1 MLIDFSGLPVF
12 RFFVDI
18 FEKVRRSLTLL
29 YENRKIVKECSNELR
44 IQTYAYCLAAVV
56 QADGTVSNEERRRV
70 GNYLSARFRNN
81 SMPIAQFHRLVS
93 GRRITSPVIPR
104 DFILGTTYSERFAFT
119 EMLFSIALTN
129 QGNNEKGIDDKVVK
143 MLQKLMKLLGIN
155 EPDMQY
161 FNNKYNLGNS
171 RKNRRETKG
180 TDKQRYTN
188 YQSQKNKQ
196 KRDDYQYNSQK
207 SGRQS
212 DSSRQQQEKAAE
224 ERKRKGLERAFVVMG
239 LSSAAS
245 ADDIRKAYKV
255 LARKYHPDTVQ
266 EDFLKLELTEKFK
279 EINWAYNLLRQEFS
293 F

>member
-1 MLIDFSGLPVF
+1 MLIDFSGLPVS

-161 FNNKYNLGNS
+161 LNNKNNLGNS

-180 TDKQRYTN
+180 TDKQRYTKF
-188 YQSQKNKQ
+188 QSQKS
-196 KRDDYQYNSQK
+196 KREDSQRG
-207 SGRQS
+207 SQSNERQS
-212 DSSRQQQEKAAE
+212 DSNWQQQKKDAD
-224 ERKRKGLERAFVVMG
+224 ERKRKNLEYAYAVMG
-239 LSSAAS
+239 LPVSAT
-245 ADDIRKAYKV
+245 ADDLRMAYKE
-255 LARKYHPDTVQ
+255 LARRYHPDTVQ

>member
-93 GRRITSPVIPR
+93 GRRIATPVISKE
-104 DFILGTTYSERFAFT
+104 FVFGTTYSERFAFA

-161 FNNKYNLGNS
+161 LNNKNNLGNS

-196 KRDDYQYNSQK
+196 KQDDYQYNSQK

-212 DSSRQQQEKAAE
+212 DSSRQQQEKEAE

>member
-161 FNNKYNLGNS
+161 LNNKYNLGNS

-180 TDKQRYTN
+180 TDKQRYTKF
-188 YQSQKNKQ
+188 QSQKS
-196 KRDDYQYNSQK
+196 KREDSQRG
-207 SGRQS
+207 SQSNERQS
-212 DSSRQQQEKAAE
+212 DSNWQQQKKDAD
-224 ERKRKGLERAFVVMG
+224 ERKRKNLEYAYAVMG
-239 LSSAAS
+239 LPVSAT
-245 ADDIRKAYKV
+245 ADDLRMAYKE
-255 LARKYHPDTVQ
+255 LARRYHPDTVQ

>member
-70 GNYLSARFRNN
+70 GNYLSARFHNN

-143 MLQKLMKLLGIN
+143 MLQKLMKLLEIK
-155 EPDMQY
+155 ESDMQY
-161 FNNKYNLGNS
+161 LNKKNNFGNS

-180 TDKQRYTN
+180 NDKQKYTN

-196 KRDDYQYNSQK
+196 NDYQYNSQNTE
-207 SGRQS
+207 RQS
-212 DSSRQQQEKAAE
+212 ESSRQQQEQAAE

-239 LSSAAS
+239 LSSSAS
-245 ADDIRKAYKV
+245 ADDIRKAYKE
-255 LARKYHPDTVQ
+255 LARRYHPDTVQ
-266 EDFLKLELTEKFK
+266 EEFLKLELTEKFK